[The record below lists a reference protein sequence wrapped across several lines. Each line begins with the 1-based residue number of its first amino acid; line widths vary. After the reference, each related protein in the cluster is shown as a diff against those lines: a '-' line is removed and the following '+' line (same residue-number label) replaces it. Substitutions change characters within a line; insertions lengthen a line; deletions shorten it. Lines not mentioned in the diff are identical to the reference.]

1 MSSNKN
7 DKKIKYVTSA
17 KQHNA
22 RRKPQSL
29 LEPERLT
36 VPQMIGKSLGV
47 IGATVSIMMLIV
59 VVAFCVVVVG
69 LAMYISRFADEDF
82 EIDLEDA
89 ELNTSS
95 FIYAYDADGNE
106 QMIKQLSSDSNRVLI
121 DIEELQPYTI
131 NAFIAREDA
140 RFYEHDGVDWKR
152 IVAVTYGMFAEG
164 GTDGGST
171 ITMQLVR
178 DITKDKDITIG
189 RKLREIFRALTMEDK
204 YTKSDIMESYLN
216 RIGFGGT
223 SYGIY
228 SASMQYFGKKPSDLT
243 IAESAILAGIVK
255 SPSAINPY
263 ADLQKSKEQQIN
275 VLDAMYAQGFITTQE
290 YEDAVKEQ
298 VHFAR
303 PVYGDAYGYIDER
316 YNEYYGIQDE
326 NADDDLYYEK
336 VSWEELG
343 EEEKAYT
350 PYKWNGDYE
359 VTQNW
364 YVDAAIEQIIGDM
377 AELRGIDYDEART
390 LFYQGGYTAYLNMD
404 IEMQN
409 QVEEAFRNPYNFL
422 QYYNENET
430 DPKNLI
436 QGAFV
441 IMNYNGSVLALAGGI
456 GEKEGNSCFN
466 RATQDPQMI
475 GSTVKPLAVYSLAV
489 EKNIITYSTELKDI
503 SGKIPADAMGIDVTG
518 QPGYD
523 PTDNT
528 YRWPHNFQE
537 SDFGSGLYWPAWYA
551 VQKSKNTIAV
561 YVLSKVGLQAAY
573 DQLSQKLHFDLDP
586 VNDLAYSPLGQGTI
600 THGVTLMSLAAA
612 YSMMG
617 NGGLYYEP
625 YLYSKV
631 VDSDGRIVLAQNLVG
646 ERVISSDTA
655 WIVNRM
661 MRKVVADDT
670 GGSGRYA
677 DLGDIEVIGK
687 TGTAND
693 LSTYSFV
700 GLTPRYVACYR
711 IARDNHKEIPQ
722 GGAGWDIIALAWSRV
737 MKPIVEDEPPQKF
750 TPDAGVVEMPYCTNS
765 GLIATDDCPST
776 EIGYYRKSCMPQACD
791 SKHDGL
797 YWSTH
802 GDKEIPFYG

>member
-1 MSSNKN
+1 MN
-7 DKKIKYVTSA
+7 DQHNEKKIKYVTSK
-17 KQHNA
+17 KQHA
-22 RRKPQSL
+22 SRRKPQSL

-47 IGATVSIMMLIV
+47 VGVTITILVLIV
-59 VVAFCVVVVG
+59 VVAFCVVAVG

-152 IVAVTYGMFAEG
+152 IVAVTYGMFAAG

-178 DITKDKDITIG
+178 DITNDKDITIG
-189 RKLREIFRALTMEDK
+189 RKLREIFRALALEDK
-204 YTKSDIMESYLN
+204 YTKSDILESYLN

-228 SASMQYFGKKPSDLT
+228 SASMQYFGKKPSELT

-263 ADLQKSKEQQIN
+263 ADLKKSKEQQIN

-290 YEDAVKEQ
+290 YEDAVKEK
-298 VHFAR
+298 VRFAR
-303 PVYGDAYGYIDER
+303 VVYGDYYGYVDER
-316 YNEYYGIQDE
+316 SELDDDE
-326 NADDDLYYEK
+326 DLYYEN
-336 VSWEELG
+336 VSWDELE
-343 EEEKAYT
+343 EEEKPYT
-350 PYKWNGDYE
+350 PYKWNGDYQ
-359 VTQNW
+359 VNQNW

-390 LFYQGGYTAYLNMD
+390 MFYQGGYTAYLNMD
-404 IEMQN
+404 IEMQD
-409 QVEEAFRNPYNFL
+409 QVEEAFRDPYNFL
-422 QYYNENET
+422 RFYDENET

-475 GSTVKPLAVYSLAV
+475 GSTIKPLAVYSLAI

-503 SGKIPADAMGIDVTG
+503 SGKVPAEAMGSDVSSL
-518 QPGYD
+518 PGYD

-537 SDFGSGLYWPAWYA
+537 SNFGTGLYWPAWYA
-551 VQKSKNTIAV
+551 VQKSTNTIAV

-573 DQLSQKLHFDLDP
+573 NQLSEKLHFDLDP

-600 THGVTLMSLAAA
+600 THGVTLVSLAAA
-612 YSMMG
+612 YAMMG

-631 VDSDGRIVLAQNLVG
+631 VDSDGRTVLAQNMTG
-646 ERVISSDTA
+646 DRVISSDTA

-661 MRKVVADDT
+661 MRKVVTDEY
-670 GGSGRYA
+670 GSGRHA

-711 IARDNHKEIPQ
+711 IARDNHKEIAQ
-722 GGAGWDIIALAWSRV
+722 NAGWDVIALAWSRV
-737 MKPIVEDEPPQKF
+737 MKPIVEDEPAQSF
-750 TPDAGVVEMPYCTNS
+750 TPDAGVIQLPYCTNS
-765 GLIATDDCPST
+765 GLIATDACPST
-776 EIGYYRKSCMPQACD
+776 EIGYYRKNSIPNACD
-791 SKHDGL
+791 SKHDGT
-797 YWSTH
+797 YWQTH
-802 GDKEIPFYG
+802 GSDEIPLYA